1 MINEISQNVVGVLS
15 SQQKGGSG
23 SVSRVQEQSAVEA
36 SNATSTV
43 KQEQAEPV
51 PLTQPAV
58 VDQKEIEEVVDDLND
73 FAQSVQRQLEFS
85 VDQDSG
91 KTIIRVVDAETGETI
106 RDIPPEEI
114 LNMQKQLR
122 ETSER
127 LFSHED
133 PGVSLLFQAKA

>member
-1 MINEISQNVVGVLS
+1 MINEISQNAVGVIS

-106 RDIPPEEI
+106 RD
-114 LNMQKQLR
+114 
-122 ETSER
+122 
-127 LFSHED
+127 
-133 PGVSLLFQAKA
+133 

>member
-1 MINEISQNVVGVLS
+1 MISEISQNAVGVIS

-23 SVSRVQEQSAVEA
+23 SVSRVQEQSAVET
-36 SNATSTV
+36 SNVTSTV
-43 KQEQAEPV
+43 KQEQAEPA
-51 PLTQPAV
+51 PLTQPAE

-73 FAQSVQRQLEFS
+73 FAQSVERQLEFS